1 MKPRVGLKDVQ
12 DQQVRRRAAPRTPSR
27 TRGIVRYEA
36 LLDALEALL
45 TDKGLDEVGL
55 YQIAEHAEVPPASVY
70 HFFPTQEAAFL
81 GLAQRYMRGLDAL
94 AERPIDPA
102 ALASWQTLLDRDVRL
117 AVEYFHAHPPA
128 MKLLLGFSG
137 GLATQQANNLHTGQT
152 GRGTYRRLDLAF
164 HVPALRNA
172 RRVFHIAIKIIDSI
186 LVMSYLDHGLIT
198 EGYRR
203 EAVEAAI
210 SYLRQYLPQHLELRA
225 EHLEAMALGVPVFLP
240 QPPATPRRARSRQE
254 PANG

>member
-1 MKPRVGLKDVQ
+1 MKPRVGLKDAS

-45 TDKGLDEVGL
+45 IDRGLDEVGL

-94 AERPIDPA
+94 GERPIDPA

-137 GLATQQANNLHTGQT
+137 GLATQQANNVHTGQT

-164 HVPALRNA
+164 HVPPLRNA

-210 SYLRQYLPQHLELRA
+210 AYLRQYLPQHLELRN
-225 EHLEAMALGVPVFLP
+225 EHLDAIERGLPVFLP
-240 QPPATPRRARSRQE
+240 QLQPPPRRGRGRQDSSDD
-254 PANG
+254 

>member
-94 AERPIDPA
+94 AERPIDHA
-102 ALASWQTLLDRDVRL
+102 ALANWQALLDRDVKL

-137 GLATQQANNLHTGQT
+137 GLATQQ
-152 GRGTYRRLDLAF
+152 
-164 HVPALRNA
+164 ALRNA